1 MNITEAI
8 SGIQSNKKKIRNIA
22 FQSLLPIS
30 EKSPEK
36 KYVAIP
42 LLSNLVRVDK
52 ENRFDKLFDD
62 FYRLLQHESPVVS
75 PHIARVSGRVINAR
89 PNLQNKILELLLDSE

>member
-8 SGIQSNKKKIRNIA
+8 SGIQSNKEKIRNIA

-36 KYVAIP
+36 IYPYWDILVDVLMMQEVSNKYVAIP

-52 ENRFDKLFDD
+52 ENRFDKLF
-62 FYRLLQHESPVVS
+62 
-75 PHIARVSGRVINAR
+75 
-89 PNLQNKILELLLDSE
+89 SEQYCCTAL